1 MTAALAAQA
10 ETVRIRIPTSPLSL
24 HQVIN
29 RAAGERGLGLGHM
42 AVNEVAADLGKSTR
56 FE

>member
-10 ETVRIRIPTSPLSL
+10 EAVRIRIPTSPLSL
-24 HQVIN
+24 HEVIN
-29 RAAGERGLGLGHM
+29 RAGERGLGLGNM